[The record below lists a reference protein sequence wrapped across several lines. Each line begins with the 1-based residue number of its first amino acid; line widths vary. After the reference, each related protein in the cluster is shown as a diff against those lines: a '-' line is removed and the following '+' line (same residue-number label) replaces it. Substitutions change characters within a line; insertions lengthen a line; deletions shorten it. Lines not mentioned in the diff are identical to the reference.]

1 MLQQSCGLTD
11 YSDADRKYR
20 CKYQKYIPRLVQAG
34 LCVCFHIYIY
44 IIFFNLSFFLYHCAK
59 AKVKLSDS
67 FGCLLTYS
75 RPLRQ
80 KERVNVRTLACVY
93 TEFEYIRASRE

>member
-1 MLQQSCGLTD
+1 MQTGSTGASTKNIFPGQ
-11 YSDADRKYR
+11 
-20 CKYQKYIPRLVQAG
+20 CKQVYV
-34 LCVCFHIYIY
+34 CVFIYIY
-44 IIFFNLSFFLYHCAK
+44 IYINFFNLSFFLYHCAK

-67 FGCLLTYS
+67 FGCLFTYS